1 MSKIRKSRYKSC
13 SFFAKKYH
21 LIISFFIFFILP
33 WKRGRGDRQL
43 DKSIFLRAM
52 PELCPAQLRCAA
64 VDAGGDYYGGAFQFA
79 TYLAIDPVDLPVLI
93 LELAA
98 HVDRHVPQVADH
110 RVHLAHVLLHLPLA
124 RVVRDLG
131 DVAALG
137 PDAVAVV
144 HHPLGLVVD
153 DLAVVVALPRALVLL
168 KAGASARARS
178 RERRDLSSRKRKT
191 LSTNVV

>member
-1 MSKIRKSRYKSC
+1 MQE
-13 SFFAKKYH
+13 
-21 LIISFFIFFILP
+21 L
-33 WKRGRGDRQL
+33 Q
-43 DKSIFLRAM
+43 FLRKKISPHNFVFFFFFFLFAM
-52 PELCPAQLRCAA
+52 EERQRRPAAGQEHLFKSHARVVPGTTAVRS
-64 VDAGGDYYGGAFQFA
+64 VDAGGDYYGGAFPFA
-79 TYLAIDPVDLPVLI
+79 TYLAIDPIDLPVLI

-178 RERRDLSSRKRKT
+178 RERRDLSSRKR
-191 LSTNVV
+191 NFVD